1 MCVKRKK
8 WVCHVRACEG
18 ERLRERVRA
27 CLRRPWC
34 VSDSTWLVQ
43 ENEGGKNIL
52 SKLNRLSVPSL
63 PPLSLPLPPFSER
76 KKERERKV
84 WWTNALRWLSSSTI
98 STAWMA
104 SNWDDVENLL
114 RLGVDIKHFN
124 CDSCWW
130 TDIGMSSNPKVW
142 ATNLALLQSKR
153 TTFLDLNIF
162 QNRC

>member
-1 MCVKRKK
+1 MSMCVKRKK

-63 PPLSLPLPPFSER
+63 PPLSLPLPLSL
-76 KKERERKV
+76 RERKREREKCGGQTLYV
-84 WWTNALRWLSSSTI
+84 GSL
-98 STAWMA
+98 
-104 SNWDDVENLL
+104 
-114 RLGVDIKHFN
+114 
-124 CDSCWW
+124 
-130 TDIGMSSNPKVW
+130 
-142 ATNLALLQSKR
+142 LLQYLPHGWLQIEMMLR
-153 TTFLDLNIF
+153 THWEWELISNASTETHVGGQTLAWVQIPKYELLI
-162 QNRC
+162 

>member
-76 KKERERKV
+76 KKEREKSVVDKRS
-84 WWTNALRWLSSSTI
+84 TLALFFYNIYRMDGFSS
-98 STAWMA
+98 
-104 SNWDDVENLL
+104 NDVENPLIA
-114 RLGVDIKHFN
+114 GVDIKCLN
-124 CDSCWW
+124 WDSCWW
-130 TDIGMSSNPKVW
+130 TGRGMSSNPKVW